1 MRSKSVCSS
10 STCELRGPRVNTKPS
25 SLVRTAGNPSPF
37 RRVFPLLLGSFL
49 GLCLLKFGNPPIM
62 EEFVSAPSDVYELL
76 LGYPWPIKWAYALLA
91 AVILGAAVLL
101 SQDRGS
107 AAGVSGKG
115 SRSARLRRALVCLPL
130 AWWLWQLLSGSQS
143 SAPDLTRPV
152 LVHFAATV
160 VCFYLGYFVLRYAPV
175 GGGFWLPMLVCFWL
189 VMIAG
194 WQQHF
199 GGLEQ
204 TRRYFYLYIY
214 PQLKEVPPEYL
225 KKMTSTRIFGTLFYP
240 NALAGALLLLL
251 PPLLAWACG
260 LKRWL
265 TPGARGGVAGATIIG
280 ALACLVWS
288 GSKGGWLIAL
298 AMLALALLR
307 LPLGRQF
314 KVLFVSGLVL
324 MGLAG
329 FFWRYASFFQRGATS
344 VGARFDYWRAALTVT
359 REHPFLG
366 SGPGSFG
373 RAYSSIRP
381 PGSEPARLAHND
393 YLQQASDSGIPGLIL
408 YAAFIAGGL
417 FLAYP
422 RRADGAGG
430 HGEVAHPFWG
440 STNEWPDYA
449 IWLGLLG
456 WSLQGL
462 MEFGLYIPALA
473 WPAFTLLGWK
483 LGAFPNRN

>member
-1 MRSKSVCSS
+1 MNAK
-10 STCELRGPRVNTKPS
+10 LS
-25 SLVRTAGNPSPF
+25 SLGRTGGNASPCW
-37 RRVFPLLLGSFL
+37 RAFPVVLGGFL

-62 EEFVSAPSDVYELL
+62 EEFVSAPSDIYELL
-76 LGYPWPIKWAYALLA
+76 LGYPWPIQWAYALLSVLA
-91 AVILGAAVLL
+91 LGAGVLL
-101 SQDRGS
+101 AKRRLPRQDLMGARGTS
-107 AAGVSGKG
+107 D
-115 SRSARLRRALVCLPL
+115 RDFRLRRVLVSLPL
-130 AWWLWQLLSGSQS
+130 AWWLWQLLAGSQS
-143 SAPDLTRPV
+143 SAPDLTGPV
-152 LVHFAATV
+152 LVHFGATV
-160 VCFYLGYFVLRYAPV
+160 VCFYLGYFVLRYEPL
-175 GGGFWLPMLVCFWL
+175 GGGFWLPILVCFWL
-189 VMIAG
+189 VMVAG

-265 TPGARGGVAGATIIG
+265 TPGARGLVAGITVAG
-280 ALACLVWS
+280 ALACLAWS
-288 GSKGGWLIAL
+288 GSKGGWLIAM

-307 LPLGRQF
+307 LPLGRRF
-314 KVLFVSGLVL
+314 KVLFVSVLILVGLV
-324 MGLAG
+324 G
-329 FFWRYASFFQRGATS
+329 FFWRYAAFFQRGATS

-359 REHPFLG
+359 GEHPFLG

-408 YAAFIAGGL
+408 FAAFIAGGL

-430 HGEVAHPFWG
+430 DGEAAQPFWG
-440 STNEWPDYA
+440 STNEWQDYA

-473 WPAFTLLGWK
+473 WPAFTLFGWK
-483 LGAFPNRN
+483 LGALPDRSYRSHCE